1 MAFKS
6 VAMVSAGDSG
16 SGADAAWHLSAAGHE
31 VAILSSSKA
40 GEALAHELG
49 GLGVAEC
56 RRSAASVQRLVDGA
70 MDRWGRVDVLV
81 NSVEYR
87 PAGSSANAGNRH
99 LHAIMDAYL
108 MNIVRPTRIVA
119 PIMAEAGGG
128 TIVNIVNVVNGDGVD
143 PLELAPAL
151 EIFRGAMMNFCT
163 LVENRFGASG
173 VSMAVVIPD
182 RLAGQSEQDE
192 RGGGMPIW
200 RFRKP
205 EEIPG
210 LITCLVADTPGL
222 FDDNQRFDGPLT
234 SQYKAAA

>member
-1 MAFKS
+1 MALKS
-6 VAMVSAGDSG
+6 VAMVSAGDSA

-40 GEALAHELG
+40 GEAIAHELG

-56 RRSAASVQRLVDGA
+56 RRTAASVQRLVDGA

-81 NSVEYR
+81 NSAEYQ
-87 PAGSSANAGNRH
+87 PAGSEADSGRRH

-108 MNIVRPTRIVA
+108 MNIVRPTRVVA
-119 PIMAEAGGG
+119 PVMAEAGGG
-128 TIVNIVNVVNGDGVD
+128 TIVNVVNVGGVD

-151 EIFRGAMMNFCT
+151 EIFRGAMMNFCA
-163 LVENRFGASG
+163 LIENGFGTSG
-173 VSMAVVIPD
+173 VRMAVIVPEM
-182 RLAGQSEQDE
+182 LAGPSDQDE
-192 RGGGMPIW
+192 CGGGMPIW

-210 LITCLVADTPGL
+210 LVTCLVADTPGL
-222 FDDNQRFDGPLT
+222 LDDNQRFDGPLT

>member
-1 MAFKS
+1 MAWKS

-16 SGADAAWHLSAAGHE
+16 SGAEAAWHLSAAGHE

-40 GEALAHELG
+40 GAALAHDLG

-56 RRSAASVQRLVDGA
+56 RRSAAAVQRLVDGA

-81 NSVEYR
+81 NSAEYQ
-87 PAGSSANAGNRH
+87 PAGSVAAAGGRH
-99 LHAIMDAYL
+99 LHGIMDAYL

-119 PIMAEAGGG
+119 PVMAEAGGG
-128 TIVNIVNVVNGDGVD
+128 TIVNVVNVGGVD

-151 EIFRGAMMNFCT
+151 EIFRGAMVNFCT

-173 VSMAVVIPD
+173 VRMAAIVPD
-182 RLAGQSEQDE
+182 WLAGQSDQDE
-192 RGGGMPIW
+192 CGAGMPIW

-210 LITCLVADTPGL
+210 LVTCLVPDTAGL
-222 FDDNQRFDGPLT
+222 LDQKQRFDGPLT